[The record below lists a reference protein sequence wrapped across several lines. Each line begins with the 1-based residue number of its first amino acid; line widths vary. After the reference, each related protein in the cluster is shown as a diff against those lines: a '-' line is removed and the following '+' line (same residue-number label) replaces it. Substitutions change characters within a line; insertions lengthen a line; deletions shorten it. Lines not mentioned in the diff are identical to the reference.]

1 MFVNMPELNCKEE
14 GDADAC
20 TQRIHARSAR
30 THVAHTRMQRT
41 YMQALLLSSKE
52 HPHAK
57 AAREKRERMA
67 QYIPVQYDKA
77 QYVPIVP
84 ERGTWL

>member
-1 MFVNMPELNCKEE
+1 
-14 GDADAC
+14 
-20 TQRIHARSAR
+20 
-30 THVAHTRMQRT
+30 MQRT